1 MYIDGGPVNLR
12 LSANFRPDLG
22 KEVIEML
29 EDFCNAHHESNA
41 TEVVRKAVRDF
52 IPRDLLINQGAKLTF
67 EALQSRRRGAASSP
81 STDG

>member
-1 MYIDGGPVNLR
+1 MGLQ

-29 EDFCNAHHESNA
+29 EDFCIAHHESNA

-52 IPRDLLINQGAKLTF
+52 IPRDLLLNQGAK
-67 EALQSRRRGAASSP
+67 
-81 STDG
+81 